1 MRAMSDIQ
9 LAPKTTSVSNRK
21 SLAYVW
27 RLFKKHPFGWFMVLT
42 GVLTARAAWVA
53 VMYAFK
59 LAIDAATIGDQHNVA
74 LWLTCSVVAHIVMHI
89 GNRIR
94 DYTSETTTDKTKY
107 LAEKEAME
115 VLVKKDAS
123 FYEDRF
129 TGTLSRAINNLGG
142 LFAKINDQIVWSILP
157 FGFSIILGLVAVWSV
172 RSSLS
177 ILIGVW
183 IVVFSIVQIKMYAY
197 ARKTYSDKREEADQA
212 LSGAV
217 TDTFTNVQTV
227 TLFGSA
233 KREIDDYDKSAKNL
247 LTNALNETRGYTR
260 IWSTASLLGMSLYT
274 SMTVL
279 MYFGWKNGDLSVGD
293 LLFVHSQVISLLGEA
308 WSFTAS
314 VGRVNRGLS
323 SLSQTLG
330 MMDEVSNVTDKEGA
344 KTLKVK
350 KGTVTFED
358 VSFSYKSGSNA
369 LKKATFELD
378 AGKIYALIGHSG
390 AGKSTMVKMLLR
402 MYDPTSGSIKID
414 GQDLRDVTLESL
426 RKSIAYVPQDPALF
440 HRSIADNIRYA
451 RPKASMQEVIAAAKQ
466 AQCHGFVSKLEN
478 GYDTV
483 VGERGAK
490 LSGGERQ
497 RVAIARAILKD
508 APILLLDEA
517 TSSLDSDSEHE
528 VQKALEAVMK
538 NRTSIII
545 AHRLST
551 IRKADRILVIEG
563 GRIIDQGN
571 HEELLDREGIYKGLW
586 ERQSGVIV

>member
-1 MRAMSDIQ
+1 M
-9 LAPKTTSVSNRK
+9 
-21 SLAYVW
+21 
-27 RLFKKHPFGWFMVLT
+27 LT
-42 GVLTARAAWVA
+42 
-53 VMYAFK
+53 
-59 LAIDAATIGDQHNVA
+59 
-74 LWLTCSVVAHIVMHI
+74 
-89 GNRIR
+89 
-94 DYTSETTTDKTKY
+94 
-107 LAEKEAME
+107 
-115 VLVKKDAS
+115 
-123 FYEDRF
+123 
-129 TGTLSRAINNLGG
+129 
-142 LFAKINDQIVWSILP
+142 P
-157 FGFSIILGLVAVWSV
+157 
-172 RSSLS
+172 
-177 ILIGVW
+177 
-183 IVVFSIVQIKMYAY
+183 
-197 ARKTYSDKREEADQA
+197 
-212 LSGAV
+212 
-217 TDTFTNVQTV
+217 
-227 TLFGSA
+227 
-233 KREIDDYDKSAKNL
+233 
-247 LTNALNETRGYTR
+247 
-260 IWSTASLLGMSLYT
+260 
-274 SMTVL
+274 
-279 MYFGWKNGDLSVGD
+279 GD
-293 LLFVHSQVISLLGEA
+293 LLFIQSQAFNILNEA
-308 WSFTAS
+308 WHFTSS

-323 SLSQTLG
+323 SLAQTLG
-330 MMDEVSNVTDKEGA
+330 MMDELPNVTDKEGA

-350 KGTVTFED
+350 EGTITFDD

-369 LKKATFELD
+369 LKKASLELD

-414 GQDLRDVTLESL
+414 GQDLRGVTLESL

-466 AQCHGFVSKLEN
+466 AQCHSFVSKLEN

-571 HEELLDREGIYKGLW
+571 HDELLDREGIYKGLW
-586 ERQSGVIV
+586 ERQSGAII

>member
-1 MRAMSDIQ
+1 MSLGKRAFKSE
-9 LAPKTTSVSNRK
+9 SVSNRE
-21 SLAYVW
+21 SFAYLW
-27 RLFKKHPFGWFMVLT
+27 MLFKKHPFGWFLVLA
-42 GVLTARAAWVA
+42 GVLMSRAAWIG

-59 LAIDAATIGDQHNVA
+59 LAVDAATIGDEQAV
-74 LWLTCSVVAHIVMHI
+74 LFWLICSGVVYIAFHV

-94 DYTSETTTDKTKY
+94 DYSSDTTADKTKY
-107 LAEKEAME
+107 FAEKQAME
-115 VLVKKDAS
+115 ILVKKDAS

-129 TGTLSRAINNLGG
+129 TGTLSRAVNNLGG
-142 LFAKINDQIVWSILP
+142 LFSKINDQIVWNILP
-157 FGFSIILGLVAVWSV
+157 FVFSLALGLAAIWSV
-172 RSSLS
+172 GS
-177 ILIGVW
+177 IFAIIIALW
-183 IVVFSIVQIKMYAY
+183 LVVFSIVQIKMYAS
-197 ARKTYSDKREEADQA
+197 ARKIYSDKREEADQE

-247 LTNALNETRGYTR
+247 LTNALSETRGYTR
-260 IWSTASLLGMSLYT
+260 IWSTASLLGVALYT
-274 SMTVL
+274 TITVL
-279 MYFGWKNGDLSVGD
+279 MFFGWRENTLSAGDLM
-293 LLFVHSQVISLLGEA
+293 FIHSQIFNILSEA
-308 WSFTAS
+308 WGFTAS
-314 VGRVNRGLS
+314 IGRVNRGIA
-323 SLSQTLG
+323 SLSQTLS
-330 MMDEVSNVTDKEGA
+330 MMKESSNVTDKSDA
-344 KTLKVK
+344 KTIKVK
-350 KGTVTFED
+350 EGSIIFD
-358 VSFSYKSGSNA
+358 NVSFSYKSGSSA
-369 LKKATFELD
+369 LKKASIHLE
-378 AGKIYALIGHSG
+378 AGKVYALVGHSG
-390 AGKSTMVKMLLR
+390 AGKSTIVKLLLR

-414 GQDLRDVTLESL
+414 DQDLRDVTLESL

-440 HRSIADNIRYA
+440 HRSIMDNIRYA
-451 RPKASMQEVIAAAKQ
+451 KPKAKIEEVIKAAKQ
-466 AQCHGFVSKLEN
+466 AQCHDFVSKLEK

-551 IRKADRILVIEG
+551 IRKADAILVVEG
-563 GRIIDQGN
+563 GRIVDQGS
-571 HEELLDREGIYKGLW
+571 HEELLARKGIYKDLW
-586 ERQSGVIV
+586 DRQSGTIY

>member
-1 MRAMSDIQ
+1 MSDLQ
-9 LAPKTTSVSNRK
+9 LTPKTTSASNRE
-21 SLAYVW
+21 SLVYIW
-27 RLFKKHPFGWFMVLT
+27 TLLKKHPIGWFLVLA
-42 GVLTARAAWVA
+42 GVLTSRAAWVA

-59 LAIDAATIGDQHNVA
+59 LAIDAATIGDQRNVA
-74 LWLTCSVVAHIVMHI
+74 FWLMCSVAAHIVLHV

-94 DYTSETTTDKTKY
+94 DYSSDTTADKTKY

-115 VLVKKDAS
+115 ILVKKDAS

-129 TGTLSRAINNLGG
+129 TGTLSRAVNNLGG
-142 LFAKINDQIVWSILP
+142 LFAKINDQIVWNILP
-157 FGFSIILGLVAVWSV
+157 FGFSIVLGLIAVWSV
-172 RSSLS
+172 GPWLVA
-177 ILIGVW
+177 LISAW
-183 IVVFSIVQIKMYAY
+183 IIVFSVIQIKMYGH
-197 ARKTYSDKREEADQA
+197 ARKTYSDKREEADQV

-227 TLFGSA
+227 TLFGSS

-247 LTNALNETRGYTR
+247 LVNALNETRGYTR
-260 IWSTASLLGMSLYT
+260 VWSTASFLGMLLYA

-279 MYFGWKNGDLSVGD
+279 MYFGWKNGTLTVGD
-293 LLFVHSQVISLLGEA
+293 LLFVHSQVFSLLGEA
-308 WSFTAS
+308 WSFTSS

-323 SLSQTLG
+323 SLGQTLG
-330 MMDEVSNVTDKEGA
+330 MMNESSKVADKVGA
-344 KTLKVK
+344 KSIKIKQGHVQ
-350 KGTVTFED
+350 FSD

-369 LKKATFELD
+369 LKRSSFELE
-378 AGKIYALIGHSG
+378 AGKSYALVGHSG
-390 AGKSTMVKMLLR
+390 AGKSTIVKMLLR

-414 GQDLRDVTLESL
+414 DQDLRDVTLESL

-451 RPKASMQEVIAAAKQ
+451 RPKASMAEVIAAAKQ
-466 AQCHGFVSKLEN
+466 AQCHGFVSKLEK
-478 GYDTV
+478 GYDSV

-551 IRKADRILVIEG
+551 VRKADRILVVEG
-563 GRIIDQGN
+563 GRIVDQGT
-571 HEELLDREGIYKGLW
+571 HQELLDREGIYKGLW
-586 ERQSGVIV
+586 ERQSGVII

>member
-1 MRAMSDIQ
+1 MQSLDSES
-9 LAPKTTSVSNRK
+9 KTTSASNREVF
-21 SLAYVW
+21 AFVW
-27 RLFKKHPFGWFMVLT
+27 QLVKKHPFGWGFAWTSSFATRGLWILVL
-42 GVLTARAAWVA
+42 
-53 VMYAFK
+53 YCFK
-59 LAIDAATIGDQHNVA
+59 VAIDAAAQNDPNGFF
-74 LWLTCSVVAHIVMHI
+74 LWLAFSLLAFLAKQTFQNVRGLLTDITGDKA
-89 GNRIR
+89 R
-94 DYTSETTTDKTKY
+94 YTASN
-107 LAEKEAME
+107 LAME
-115 VLVKKDAS
+115 TLVKKDAS
-123 FYEDRF
+123 FFEDRF
-129 TGTLSRAINNLGG
+129 SGTLSRSVSSIGHQ
-142 LFAKINDQIVWSILP
+142 FSQINDQWAWNILP
-157 FGFSIILGLVAVWSV
+157 FVFGTSIGLYALWSMSPTASIAVGIWSFIYIVTVTYLYLTV
-172 RSSLS
+172 REKYSEKTE
-177 ILIGVW
+177 VDE
-183 IVVFSIVQIKMYAY
+183 QAY
-197 ARKTYSDKREEADQA
+197 
-212 LSGAV
+212 SGIV
-217 TDTFTNVQTV
+217 TDTFSNIQTV
-227 TLFGSA
+227 SLFGNARQELGAYGAASN
-233 KREIDDYDKSAKNL
+233 KL
-247 LTNALNETRGYTR
+247 LESR
-260 IWSTASLLGMSLYT
+260 ITESYAYIRMDIISSFISLSTYA
-274 SMTVL
+274 TVL
-279 MYFGWKNGDLSVGD
+279 IIMYYGWRSGQLSPGELFFIQAQSIEALDSSWGFGVG
-293 LLFVHSQVISLLGEA
+293 IS
-308 WSFTAS
+308 
-314 VGRVNRGLS
+314 RINRILS
-323 SLSQTLG
+323 SLAQTLG
-330 MMDEVSNVTDKEGA
+330 MMKEESKVTDKPGA
-344 KTLKVK
+344 KTIKVK
-350 KGTVTFED
+350 LGQITFED

-369 LKKATFELD
+369 LKKATLHLD
-378 AGKIYALIGHSG
+378 RAKSYALVGHSG
-390 AGKSTMVKMLLR
+390 AGKSTIVKLLLR

-551 IRKADRILVIEG
+551 IRKVDRILVIEG

>member
-1 MRAMSDIQ
+1 M
-9 LAPKTTSVSNRK
+9 
-21 SLAYVW
+21 Y
-27 RLFKKHPFGWFMVLT
+27 
-42 GVLTARAAWVA
+42 ARA
-53 VMYAFK
+53 
-59 LAIDAATIGDQHNVA
+59 
-74 LWLTCSVVAHIVMHI
+74 
-89 GNRIR
+89 
-94 DYTSETTTDKTKY
+94 
-107 LAEKEAME
+107 
-115 VLVKKDAS
+115 
-123 FYEDRF
+123 
-129 TGTLSRAINNLGG
+129 
-142 LFAKINDQIVWSILP
+142 
-157 FGFSIILGLVAVWSV
+157 
-172 RSSLS
+172 RS
-177 ILIGVW
+177 
-183 IVVFSIVQIKMYAY
+183 K
-197 ARKTYSDKREEADQA
+197 YSDPREEADQI

-227 TLFGSA
+227 TLFGNS
-233 KREIDDYDKSAKNL
+233 KREIESYDSSAKNL
-247 LTNALNETRGYTR
+247 LNRSLAETHGYAKIWVSASAL
-260 IWSTASLLGMSLYT
+260 STILYGLV
-274 SMTVL
+274 TVL
-279 MYFGWKNGDLSVGD
+279 MYFGWRDGILTPGD
-293 LLFVHSQVISLLGEA
+293 LLFIQSQAFNILNEA
-308 WSFTAS
+308 WHFTSS

-323 SLSQTLG
+323 SLAQTLG
-330 MMDEVSNVTDKEGA
+330 MMDELPNVTDKEGA

-350 KGTVTFED
+350 EGTITFED

-369 LKKATFELD
+369 LKKASLELD

-414 GQDLRDVTLESL
+414 GQDLRGVTLESL

-466 AQCHGFVSKLEN
+466 AQCHSFVSKLEN

-571 HEELLDREGIYKGLW
+571 HDELLDREGIYKGLW
-586 ERQSGVIV
+586 ERQSGAII

>member
-1 MRAMSDIQ
+1 MSTLKNEIITD
-9 LAPKTTSVSNRK
+9 SVSNRE
-21 SLAYVW
+21 SLAYIW
-27 RLFKKHPFGWFMVLT
+27 MLFNKYPLGWFFVMI
-42 GVLTARAAWVA
+42 GVFMSRAGLIG

-59 LAIDAATIGDQHNVA
+59 LAIDAAVIGDEQGMIFWFISCGFIYIGFHV
-74 LWLTCSVVAHIVMHI
+74 

-94 DYTSETTTDKTKY
+94 DYAGERTEDRTKY

-115 VLVKKDAS
+115 ILVSKDAS
-123 FYEDRF
+123 FYENRF
-129 TGTLSRAINNLGG
+129 TGTLSRSVNGLGG
-142 LFAKINDQIVWSILP
+142 LFANINSQIIWNILP
-157 FGFSIILGLVAVWSV
+157 FVFSLLLGLVAVWSV
-172 RSSLS
+172 GSSFALV
-177 ILIGVW
+177 IAIW
-183 IVVFSIVQIKMYAY
+183 VVLFSVVQIKLYER
-197 ARKTYSDKREEADQA
+197 ARKIYSDKRETADQL

-233 KREIDDYDKSAKNL
+233 KREIDGYDKAAKNL
-247 LTNALNETRGYTR
+247 LTSALNETRGYTQ
-260 IWSTASLLGMSLYT
+260 ISSTASLLGIILYILV
-274 SMTVL
+274 TVL
-279 MYFGWKNGDLSVGD
+279 MFFGWRDGRLTPGDLM
-293 LLFVHSQVISLLGEA
+293 FVHAQIFQMLSEA
-308 WSFTAS
+308 WGFTAS
-314 VGRVNRGLS
+314 IGRVNRGLS

-330 MMDEVSNVTDKEGA
+330 MMKEESKVTDKTDA
-344 KTLKVK
+344 KTIKVK
-350 KGTVTFED
+350 EGSIDFED

-369 LKKATFELD
+369 LRKTSIHLE
-378 AGKIYALIGHSG
+378 AGKSYALVGHSG
-390 AGKSTMVKMLLR
+390 AGKSTIIKLLLR

-440 HRSIADNIRYA
+440 HRSIMDNIRYA
-451 RPKASMQEVIAAAKQ
+451 KPKAKIEEVIKAAKQ
-466 AQCHGFVSKLEN
+466 AQCHDFVSKLEK

-490 LSGGERQ
+490 ISGGERQ

-551 IRKADRILVIEG
+551 IRKADAILVVEG
-563 GRIIDQGN
+563 GRIVDQGS
-571 HEELLDREGIYKGLW
+571 HEELLARKGIYKDLW
-586 ERQSGVIV
+586 DRQSGTIY